1 MQSSGAV
8 RAPVNLPV
16 AGNLTLWYVVS
27 LIIALLMI
35 IASLAG
41 LLYPDQLYPT
51 AALRQS
57 FMATDVVNLLIGLPI
72 LLGSI
77 WFARRGKL
85 PGLLFWPG
93 ALLYV
98 LYHYIVYTFSLP
110 LNVGFLLALV
120 LLGLSVYTTIG
131 LVASID
137 GQAVRRRLAGNV
149 PERIAG
155 GALTGLGLAFA
166 LLVLSTI
173 IGALLRGTDIAKAE
187 LGLHVSDFIISQA
200 WIIGG
205 VLLWRRE
212 PLGYVTGAGLLF
224 QASLLFVGLLVYFA
238 LQPLLTGT
246 PLPVEDFV
254 VIFAMGLICFVPF
267 GLFVRGVG
275 KGERSE
281 G

>member
-16 AGNLTLWYVVS
+16 TGNLTLWHVVS
-27 LIIALLMI
+27 LIIALLMT

-57 FMATDVVNLLIGLPI
+57 FMATDVVNLLIGLPM
-72 LLGSI
+72 LLGSM
-77 WFARRGKL
+77 WFTRRGKL
-85 PGLLFWPG
+85 LGVLCWPG

-98 LYHYIVYTFSLP
+98 LYHYVVYTFGLP

-120 LLGLSVYTTIG
+120 LLASSAYTTIG

-137 GQAVRRRLAGNV
+137 SRAVQRRLAGAV
-149 PERIAG
+149 PAKFAG
-155 GALTGLGLAFA
+155 GVLFGLGLAFA

-173 IGALLRGTDIAKAE
+173 IGALLQGTDIAEAE
-187 LGLHVSDFIISQA
+187 LGLHVSDFIITQA

-224 QASLLFVGLLVYFA
+224 QASMLFVGLLVYFA
-238 LQPLLTGT
+238 LQPVLTGS
-246 PLPVEDFV
+246 PFPVEDFV
-254 VIFAMGLICFVPF
+254 VILVMGLVCFVPF
-267 GLFVRGVG
+267 GLFVRGVVS
-275 KGERSE
+275 KRRTS
-281 G
+281 